1 MVMSELEEYVLD
13 EQCRK
18 IADHMDF
25 GVMSSLLIDA
35 CGWTKVELEAL
46 FPAPKVE
53 ILAWA
58 NANCAKRFMN
68 SGKEFIFENANDALI
83 FKLKWS

>member
-1 MVMSELEEYVLD
+1 
-13 EQCRK
+13 
-18 IADHMDF
+18 MDF
-25 GVMSSLLIDA
+25 SIISSLLIDA
-35 CGWTKVELEAL
+35 CGWTKIELEAL

-53 ILAWA
+53 ILDWT
-58 NANCAKRFMN
+58 NDNCHGRFMN

>member
-1 MVMSELEEYVLD
+1 MTEFEEQVLND
-13 EQCRK
+13 QVRK

-25 GVMSSLLIDA
+25 GVISMLLVDS

-46 FPAPKVE
+46 LPAPKLE
-53 ILAWA
+53 ILEWT
-58 NANCAKRFMN
+58 NTNCAKRFMN
-68 SGKEFIFENANDALI
+68 SGKEFIFEDKHDALV